1 MAAASITMSVSMGA
15 MKPVL
20 EKLAT
25 LMGDKYKK
33 LKGLR
38 KEVNFLMCELTDMNA
53 LLERMDS
60 ADKLDPQATNW
71 RKDIIDMSYDIEDYI
86 DDFMSRVGE
95 AGDEV
100 GFLQK
105 ASHCLKTFKD
115 RYRIANQIKKIKAK
129 VIQASD
135 RRNRYMFDQSIF
147 ATAPV
152 TVDPRLSALYVQ
164 SANLVG
170 IDIQKDE
177 IVRWAITSE
186 EQELKVMSIVGFGG
200 LGKTTL
206 ANEVCREVGGK
217 FSCKA
222 LLSISQKP
230 DLIKILNS
238 LMLKL
243 ELQPYSHACEPQD
256 LIDRIRKHLQCRRYL
271 IIVDDL
277 WDIHTWNA
285 ISCAFPQND
294 QHNRVMITT
303 RIKDVARE
311 CCGNHGFIHNM
322 KPLSEEDSRKLFF
335 DRIFGSEDKCPPDFI
350 EVSSKILKKC
360 GGLPLAIITM
370 ASMLASQHKR
380 SKGQWEY
387 IQNSLAPEFS
397 TNPTYEDM
405 MHIIDLSY
413 KNLPHHLKACFLYLG
428 TYPEDHK
435 IQRVELVRR
444 WVAEGFVSSSHGQ
457 SAWDVADSYFCELV
471 NRSMIQ
477 PAYDDWD
484 DIGIEVTHCRVH
496 DMMLELAVR
505 KCREDNFISFIDD
518 PQMTMPKGQDK
529 VIRRLTVDLRG
540 KEGEMT
546 AMANNRHLSQV
557 RSLDIFGGNCRITDL
572 LKFKFMRVL
581 FLYVNSVKT
590 TTDFSG
596 INHLSQLRYLRF
608 KAGYRNKVLLPAQI
622 RGLRF
627 LETLDLSG
635 VHYFDGPVEIAD
647 VPCLSHVSV
656 NFATRMKLP
665 DGINKVKSL
674 LTLSGFDLGM
684 SSIESVTGL
693 GELTALTELFLC
705 YEGKTEDNNGGI
717 VSLIAALV
725 TSLKKLGNLKN
736 LELWNSSSKVFSG
749 DALLESSFSP
759 PFCNIELLFLNIL
772 IFSSFPRW
780 IRNLRCL
787 RRLRLEVKQM
797 HQEDFDII
805 GIELTFLVRLNLR
818 VVRIPTERIMIGGST
833 GFKVLREFVFDYDGV
848 SCLTFEAGAMPDL
861 RELKLCFDPHEWD
874 KATPVG
880 LQHLPSLKKIRV
892 VQAVLDDLS
901 WPPLRSK
908 VENDTKRVS
917 RVFQKAAD
925 ALPTGPAVEVNEFS
939 GRSFTGGFTDII
951 ARAQD
956 AFHGS
961 SEKGAGVLLS
971 IARFVAFGSRNILL
985 SLVSQY
991 EIQRLGDLTFGS
1003 RNILLSL
1010 VIVIDMAGLLHGAE
1024 RHSESAIDVAN
1035 IFKPALARGE
1045 LQCIGATTT
1054 DEYKKHVE
1062 KDPAL
1067 ERRFGPVKIPEP
1079 TVEETTG
1086 ILKGLRERYEKH
1098 HKVQYSDDSLRAA
1111 AELSDKYIS
1120 DRFLPDKAID
1130 LIDQAGSLVSLR
1142 HAQQKPPMNVEDLEA
1157 ELNRVIKEKGD
1168 AVRWENY
1175 KRAKELRDRE
1185 LELKSLIDKRKEMKN
1200 SDEVKSSAGP
1210 AVTEEDIRHIV
1221 STWTGV
1227 PVQKLSIDET
1237 NKLLTLEETL
1247 HQRVIGQD
1255 TAVTSISR
1263 AIRRARAGLNEPC
1276 RPIGSFIFAGPTGV
1290 GKTELAKALA
1300 AFYYGSEFAMV
1311 RFVMSEFMDKH
1322 TVSRLIGP
1330 PPGYREHEEGG
1341 QLTEAVRRRPH
1352 TVILFDEVEKAQP
1365 DVFNIIMLQDSR
1377 SVVVNNGNGSRIKDL
1392 VGEEMKRHFRPEF
1405 LNRLDEV
1412 IVFKQL
1418 TKVEVREIAT
1428 IMLNN
1433 VADRVRKKVIEL
1445 KVTAGFKE
1453 LVVEE
1458 GFDPSY
1464 GVRPLKRTI
1473 LRLLED
1479 ALADKML
1486 AG

>member
-1 MAAASITMSVSMGA
+1 MAAASIAVSVSMGA

-60 ADKLDPQATNW
+60 ADKLNPQATNW

-135 RRNRYMFDQSIF
+135 RRKRYMFDQSIF

-294 QHNRVMITT
+294 QHSRVMITT
-303 RIKDVARE
+303 RIEKVAKA

-322 KPLSEEDSRKLFF
+322 MPLSVQDSRTLFF
-335 DRIFGSEDKCPPDFI
+335 DRIFGSEDDCPPDFI
-350 EVSSKILKKC
+350 EVASKILKKC

-370 ASMLASQHKR
+370 ASMLASQPTR
-380 SKGQWEY
+380 LKGQWEY
-387 IQNSLAPEFS
+387 IQDSLAPEFV
-397 TNPTYEDM
+397 TDTTYEDM

-435 IQRVELVRR
+435 IERVELVRR

-477 PAYDDWD
+477 PGYANWD
-484 DIGIEVTHCRVH
+484 PTGIKVTHCRVH

-518 PQMTMPKGQDK
+518 PQMTMPKGQDM
-529 VIRRLTVDLRG
+529 VIRRLTVDLRD
-540 KEGEMT
+540 KKVEMT
-546 AMANNRHLSQV
+546 VMAYNRHLSQV
-557 RSLDIFGGNCRITDL
+557 RSLSIFGGNCQIPNL
-572 LKFKFMRVL
+572 LEFKFMRVL
-581 FLYVNSVKT
+581 FLDVSSLMT
-590 TTDFSG
+590 GIDLTG
-596 INHLSQLRYLRF
+596 INHLSQLRYL
-608 KAGYRNKVLLPAQI
+608 KVKGGYGTTVLLPVQI

-627 LETLDLSG
+627 LETLDLFEGHSQG
-635 VHYFDGPVEIAD
+635 LAEIAD
-647 VPCLSHVSV
+647 EPRLSHVSV
-656 NFATRMKLP
+656 NWSLNPRLP
-665 DGINKVKSL
+665 DGIDKAKAL
-674 LTLSGFDLGM
+674 LTLSGFNLGM
-684 SSIESVTGL
+684 CSIESVTGL
-693 GELTALTELFLC
+693 GELTALSELFLL
-705 YEGKTEDNNGGI
+705 YQGETEDNNGGD

-736 LELWNSSSKVFSG
+736 LQLWNSSSKVYSG

-759 PFCNIELLFLNIL
+759 PFCNIELLFLDIL
-772 IFSSFPRW
+772 IFSSFPTW
-780 IRNLRCL
+780 IGHLRCL
-787 RRLRLEVKQM
+787 RELRLQIKQM

-805 GIELTFLVRLNLR
+805 GIKLTSLVLLNLR

-833 GFKVLREFVFDYDGV
+833 GFKVLKRFVFDCDGV

-861 RELKLCFDPHEWD
+861 RGLYLMLNPHEWD
-874 KATPVG
+874 KATPAG
-880 LQHLPSLKKIRV
+880 LQHLPSLKTIL
-892 VQAVLDDLS
+892 VQAGKIESD
-901 WPPLRSK
+901 RRNFEEK
-908 VENDTKRVS
+908 DTQMMRD
-917 RVFQKAAD
+917 VFQEAAD
-925 ALPTGPAVEVNEFS
+925 ALPTGPAVV
-939 GRSFTGGFTDII
+939 
-951 ARAQD
+951 
-956 AFHGS
+956 
-961 SEKGAGVLLS
+961 
-971 IARFVAFGSRNILL
+971 
-985 SLVSQY
+985 
-991 EIQRLGDLTFGS
+991 
-1003 RNILLSL
+1003 
-1010 VIVIDMAGLLHGAE
+1010 
-1024 RHSESAIDVAN
+1024 
-1035 IFKPALARGE
+1035 
-1045 LQCIGATTT
+1045 
-1054 DEYKKHVE
+1054 
-1062 KDPAL
+1062 
-1067 ERRFGPVKIPEP
+1067 
-1079 TVEETTG
+1079 
-1086 ILKGLRERYEKH
+1086 
-1098 HKVQYSDDSLRAA
+1098 
-1111 AELSDKYIS
+1111 
-1120 DRFLPDKAID
+1120 
-1130 LIDQAGSLVSLR
+1130 
-1142 HAQQKPPMNVEDLEA
+1142 
-1157 ELNRVIKEKGD
+1157 
-1168 AVRWENY
+1168 
-1175 KRAKELRDRE
+1175 
-1185 LELKSLIDKRKEMKN
+1185 
-1200 SDEVKSSAGP
+1200 
-1210 AVTEEDIRHIV
+1210 
-1221 STWTGV
+1221 
-1227 PVQKLSIDET
+1227 
-1237 NKLLTLEETL
+1237 
-1247 HQRVIGQD
+1247 
-1255 TAVTSISR
+1255 
-1263 AIRRARAGLNEPC
+1263 AIR
-1276 RPIGSFIFAGPTGV
+1276 V
-1290 GKTELAKALA
+1290 
-1300 AFYYGSEFAMV
+1300 
-1311 RFVMSEFMDKH
+1311 
-1322 TVSRLIGP
+1322 
-1330 PPGYREHEEGG
+1330 
-1341 QLTEAVRRRPH
+1341 QWRRR
-1352 TVILFDEVEKAQP
+1352 E
-1365 DVFNIIMLQDSR
+1365 
-1377 SVVVNNGNGSRIKDL
+1377 
-1392 VGEEMKRHFRPEF
+1392 
-1405 LNRLDEV
+1405 
-1412 IVFKQL
+1412 
-1418 TKVEVREIAT
+1418 EVRT
-1428 IMLNN
+1428 
-1433 VADRVRKKVIEL
+1433 
-1445 KVTAGFKE
+1445 
-1453 LVVEE
+1453 
-1458 GFDPSY
+1458 
-1464 GVRPLKRTI
+1464 
-1473 LRLLED
+1473 
-1479 ALADKML
+1479 
-1486 AG
+1486 